1 MGGKAKSSL
10 APWHIHIETLR
21 NISILYHA
29 QYYVCISIGLHCT
42 ISLSKMAENGGKVS
56 KLDGKHFKNV
66 IPKKYGRNLHNQI
79 PLQPVIIS

>member
-1 MGGKAKSSL
+1 
-10 APWHIHIETLR
+10 
-21 NISILYHA
+21 
-29 QYYVCISIGLHCT
+29 
-42 ISLSKMAENGGKVS
+42 MAENGGKVS